1 MTKQYALTSNVSS
14 GYRFYRDKINS
25 MPEIVVEVKDLVKA
39 YRDVKAVNGIS
50 FSITKGEVF
59 GMLGPNGAGKST
71 TVEIIEGLRS
81 ADSGSATVLGKDIS
95 KDTRTVKERI
105 GVQSQSPALF
115 PDLNVREIINFFR
128 SLYRKSVPT
137 SHIIELASLQ
147 ESQNV
152 LFRNLS
158 GGQQQRLSVALA
170 FVNDPEIIVLD
181 EPTTGLDPQA
191 RRAMWEVIE
200 TFRNG
205 GKTVLLT
212 THYMEEAQRLCD
224 RIAIMDY
231 GQIIALASPQQLIE
245 SNIKES
251 AIQFKMKEYP
261 GDQVLANLPD
271 VSKVIKEGDDI
282 VVYTNNITS
291 VISGLLNLASQRSTE
306 LSELSVRQ
314 ATLEDVFLKLT
325 GKRIRD

>member
-1 MTKQYALTSNVSS
+1 MDVSGS
-14 GYRFYRDKINS
+14 KVI
-25 MPEIVVEVKDLVKA
+25 EVTNLVKS
-39 YRDVKAVNGIS
+39 YGTVKAVNEIS
-50 FSITKGEVF
+50 FEVAQGEVF
-59 GMLGPNGAGKST
+59 GMLGPNGAGKTT
-71 TVEIIEGLRS
+71 TVEIVEGLRT
-81 ADSGSATVLGKDIS
+81 ADSGSATVLGMDVS
-95 KDTRTVKERI
+95 RDTRSVKERI

-115 PDLNVREIINFFR
+115 PGLKVREIIKFFR
-128 SLYRKSVPT
+128 SLYKKSVPT
-137 SHIIELASLQ
+137 AQIIELAALQ
-147 ESQNV
+147 ESKDV

-170 FVNDPEIIVLD
+170 FVNDPEIIFLD

-200 TFRNG
+200 TFQRA
-205 GKTVLLT
+205 GKTVVLT

-231 GQIIALASPQQLIE
+231 GQIIALDSPQRLIE

-251 AIQFKMKEYP
+251 AIQFKMKDYP
-261 GDQVLANLPD
+261 GDQVLTSLPD
-271 VSKVIKEGDDI
+271 VSKVVREEDDI
-282 VVYTNNITS
+282 IVYTNNIPS
-291 VISGLLNLASQRSTE
+291 AISGLLGMASQRSAE

>member
-1 MTKQYALTSNVSS
+1 MDVSAS
-14 GYRFYRDKINS
+14 KVIGVTN
-25 MPEIVVEVKDLVKA
+25 LVKT
-39 YRDVKAVNGIS
+39 YGSVKAVNQIS
-50 FSITKGEVF
+50 FEVAEGEVF
-59 GMLGPNGAGKST
+59 GMLGPNGAGKTT
-71 TVEIIEGLRS
+71 TVEIMEGLRT
-81 ADSGSATVLGKDIS
+81 ADSGSATVLGMDVS
-95 KDTRTVKERI
+95 KDTRAVKERI

-115 PDLNVREIINFFR
+115 PGLKVREIINFFR
-128 SLYRKSVPT
+128 SLYKKSVPT
-137 SHIIELASLQ
+137 SQIIELAALQ
-147 ESQNV
+147 ESKDV

-170 FVNDPEIIVLD
+170 FVNDPEIIFLD

-200 TFRNG
+200 TFQRA
-205 GKTVLLT
+205 GKTVVLT

-231 GQIIALASPQQLIE
+231 GQIIALDSPQRLID

-251 AIQFKMKEYP
+251 AIQFKMKDYP
-261 GDQVLANLPD
+261 GDQVLTSLPD
-271 VSKVIKEGDDI
+271 VSKVVREGDDI
-282 VVYTNNITS
+282 IIYTGNIPS
-291 VISGLLNLASQRSTE
+291 AISGLLGMASQRSTE

>member
-1 MTKQYALTSNVSS
+1 
-14 GYRFYRDKINS
+14 
-25 MPEIVVEVKDLVKA
+25 MPEIVVEVNNLFKS
-39 YRDVKAVNGIS
+39 YGDVKAVNGIS
-50 FSITKGEVF
+50 FNMIKGEIF

-71 TVEIIEGLRS
+71 TVEIIEGLRN
-81 ADSGSATVLGKDIS
+81 ADSGSATVLSMNIS
-95 KDTRTVKERI
+95 KHTRAVKERI

-115 PDLNVREIINFFR
+115 PDLKVRETINFFR
-128 SLYRKSVPT
+128 SLYKKSVPT
-137 SHIIELASLQ
+137 SQIIELASLH
-147 ESQNV
+147 ESQDI

-170 FVNDPEIIVLD
+170 FVNDPEIVLLD

-200 TFRNG
+200 TFRHR

-231 GQIIALASPQQLIE
+231 GKIIALASPQQLIE
-245 SNIKES
+245 SNAKES
-251 AIQFKMKEYP
+251 AVQFKMKEYP
-261 GDQVLANLPD
+261 GDQTVAGLSD
-271 VSKVIKEGDDI
+271 VSKVMQEGDSI
-282 VVYTNNITS
+282 VVYTNNIAS
-291 VISGLLNLASQRSTE
+291 VISGLLGLASQRSTE
-306 LSELSVRQ
+306 ISELSVRQ
-314 ATLEDVFLKLT
+314 PTLEDVFLKLT